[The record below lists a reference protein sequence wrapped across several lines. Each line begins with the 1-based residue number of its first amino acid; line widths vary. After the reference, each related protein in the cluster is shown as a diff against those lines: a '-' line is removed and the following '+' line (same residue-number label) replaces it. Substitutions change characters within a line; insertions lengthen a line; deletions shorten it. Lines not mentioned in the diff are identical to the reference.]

1 MAIASGV
8 GISHHRNPKK
18 AAREAAEQAMAGCG
32 RAPDFV
38 FLWASVGYP
47 QEVVVQ
53 EVRAVCQAPV
63 CGCSGEGVIAGHEA
77 DETNFSVA
85 VLALASED
93 LRITHGLTSGLKEDP
108 AAVGRS
114 IGEALAKDFPD
125 DAIALFV
132 FPDGMTVNFD
142 KMRAG
147 LEGALPALPDGRS
160 LPLLGGT
167 ASDNLKFER
176 TYQYCDDEV
185 TSDGV
190 AWALLSGPS
199 RAAWTV
205 NHGCIPVGV
214 EHKVTRAEGNVILEL
229 DHRPAAEVVL
239 DYVSKDEMG
248 DWMKV
253 VMTLSLALKAPVDI
267 AEAYDQYLIR
277 TLVGGLDPK
286 AGSVTIADEVATGQS
301 VWIAQRDFEK
311 MQVGTQRSCQ
321 ELLDKL
327 GGAKPE
333 LIFHFDC
340 AGRGKSFLKE
350 QEKTELLRSMQ
361 ARLGRAPWA
370 GFYCYGEISPV
381 SGKNAFHNL
390 TMVLAALY

>member
-8 GISHHRNPKK
+8 GISHHRNPKQ
-18 AAREAAEQAMAGCG
+18 AAREAAEQALRGCG
-32 RAPDFV
+32 GAPSFV
-38 FLWASVGYP
+38 FLWASVGYA

-53 EVRAVCQAPV
+53 EVRALCKAPV
-63 CGCSGEGVIAGHEA
+63 CGCSGEGVIAGQEA

-85 VLALASED
+85 VLALGSDD
-93 LRITHGLTSGLKEDP
+93 LRVVHGITTGLKEDP

-114 IGEALAKDFPD
+114 IGQTLAQDFPE

-132 FPDGMTVNFD
+132 FPDGLTVNFD

-147 LEGALPALPDGRS
+147 LEGALPIGHA

-176 TYQYCDDEV
+176 TYQYCDDRV
-185 TSDGV
+185 VSDGV

-214 EHKVTRAEGNVILEL
+214 EHKVTRAEGNVIFEL
-229 DHRPAAEVVL
+229 DQRPAAEVVL
-239 DYVSKDEMG
+239 DYVPKDEMG

-253 VMTLSLALKAPVDI
+253 VMTLSLALKAPADI
-267 AEAYDQYLIR
+267 AEAYDRYLIR
-277 TLVGGLDPK
+277 TLVGGLDQK
-286 AGSVTIADEVATGQS
+286 VGSVTIADEVAAGQS

-311 MQVGTQRSCQ
+311 MQAGAQRSCQ

-327 GGAKPE
+327 GGAVPQVV
-333 LIFHFDC
+333 FHFDC

-350 QEKTELLRSMQ
+350 QEKGELLRSMQ
-361 ARLGRAPWA
+361 GRLGAAPWV

-381 SGKNAFHNL
+381 SGRNAFHNL

>member
-8 GISHHRNPKK
+8 GISHHRNPKQ

-53 EVRAVCQAPV
+53 EVRALCKAPV

-77 DETNFSVA
+77 DESNFSVA
-85 VLALASED
+85 VLALASSD
-93 LRITHGLTSGLKEDP
+93 LRITHGITQGLKEDP

-114 IGEALAKDFPD
+114 IGQALAKDFPD
-125 DAIALFV
+125 DAIALFI

-147 LEGALPALPDGRS
+147 LEGALPAGRG

-176 TYQYCDDEV
+176 TYQYCDDRIV
-185 TSDGV
+185 SDGV
-190 AWALLSGPS
+190 AWALLSGSS

-205 NHGCIPVGV
+205 NHGCIPGGV
-214 EHKVTRAEGNVILEL
+214 EHKVTRAQGNVIFEL

-239 DYVSKDEMG
+239 DYLSKDEMG

-253 VMTLSLALKAPVDI
+253 VMTLSLALKAPADI
-267 AEAYDQYLIR
+267 EQAYDRYIIR

-286 AGSVTIADEVATGQS
+286 VGSVTIADEVTAGTS
-301 VWIAQRDFEK
+301 VWVAQRDFEK
-311 MQVGTQRSCQ
+311 MQVGAQRSCQ

-327 GGAKPE
+327 NGEKPE

-340 AGRGKSFLKE
+340 AGRGKSFLRE
-350 QEKTELLRSMQ
+350 QEKGELLRSMQ
-361 ARLGRAPWA
+361 GRLGAAPWV

-381 SGKNAFHNL
+381 SGRNAFHNL